1 MFMKKYLV
9 AILVISLL
17 VISGCKSG
25 TTDTG
30 TTGGTNTGDKGTTGG
45 SSGGSVPSSLIGK
58 WMLVDT
64 YINGVKDGPDS
75 FAVKNRE
82 PGYYREFTS
91 TEMCIGGSKTAR
103 KCSSVTV
110 TGSQI
115 ITHATINGKAVD
127 MPGGYELNG
136 NQLKYYL
143 GNSFDQGFGEVLQK
157 A

>member
-1 MFMKKYLV
+1 MKKYLTV
-9 AILVISLL
+9 ILVLSLL
-17 VISGCKSG
+17 VIAGCKSG
-25 TTDTG
+25 TTTG
-30 TTGGTNTGDKGTTGG
+30 TTGGTDTGTTGNTG
-45 SSGGSVPSSLIGK
+45 GSGGSVPSSLIGK

-64 YINGVKDGPDS
+64 YVNGVKDGPDS

-82 PGYYREFTS
+82 PGYYREFTA
-91 TEMCIGGSKTAR
+91 TEMCVGGSKTAR
-103 KCSSVTV
+103 KCTPVTV